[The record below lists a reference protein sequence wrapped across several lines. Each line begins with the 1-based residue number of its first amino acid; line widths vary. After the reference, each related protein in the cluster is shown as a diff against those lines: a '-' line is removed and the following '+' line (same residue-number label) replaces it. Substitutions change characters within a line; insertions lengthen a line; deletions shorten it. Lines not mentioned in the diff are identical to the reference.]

1 MRAPA
6 QLAVGGGADGP
17 RTSTTVRAV
26 LLEGEEL
33 LGAERLVVDLGRRL
47 DEVLEVRPEEEVA
60 QVHELAVLLVLDVDD
75 APAVLAAPDLLAVD
89 DDVLFRADD
98 GEGDEVLCA
107 GLVSI
112 ARDIPTCSS
121 ASGD

>member
-1 MRAPA
+1 M
-6 QLAVGGGADGP
+6 
-17 RTSTTVRAV
+17 RAV
-26 LLEGEEL
+26 LLEGEQL

-98 GEGDEVLCA
+98 GEGDEVLW
-107 GLVSI
+107 
-112 ARDIPTCSS
+112 
-121 ASGD
+121 